1 MPLRSGG
8 LGDERLLLGEGA
20 IGRPKSCNE
29 GLLLERFMMP
39 PPLAWE
45 GDVDEF
51 WTAPQILEALS
62 MFEGSPSK
70 YTAFYWCH
78 FFVGPELIVATR
90 FGYGNNPQ
98 FEWQRTW
105 RYKPHFFWASHEPPI
120 LVEKD

>member
-45 GDVDEF
+45 GDVDEKF
-51 WTAPQILEALS
+51 DELLELDLGLS
-62 MFEGSPSK
+62 VF
-70 YTAFYWCH
+70 
-78 FFVGPELIVATR
+78 I
-90 FGYGNNPQ
+90 
-98 FEWQRTW
+98 
-105 RYKPHFFWASHEPPI
+105 AS
-120 LVEKD
+120 